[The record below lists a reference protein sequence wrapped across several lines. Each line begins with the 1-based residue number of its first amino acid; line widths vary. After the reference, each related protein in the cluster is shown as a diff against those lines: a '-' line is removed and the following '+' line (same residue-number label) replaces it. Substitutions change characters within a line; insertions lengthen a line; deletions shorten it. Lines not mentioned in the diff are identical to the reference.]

1 MTLEHDTANAPAE
14 PVVCTVATP
23 RAHFSREIYTGAELQ
38 RGASRPG
45 AYDALRL
52 PSLFNGRRAVPV
64 NAPEPSTVWTP
75 TVSPRAVI
83 SSPPAAATQ
92 PAAPIVRRKGTP
104 RPDRAQ
110 TVLRTLTPPR
120 PAKAAYVPRE
130 GSIPSRLLAHLAE
143 FGGHVTYTEVA
154 QRFDMPRSS
163 TTAIFKKA
171 LAAKV
176 LIRVLVD
183 KRAAFALP
191 GYEPP
196 PPAAAPPKELN
207 ALQARLA
214 RRMAEVAAL
223 EREVRELQARAHR
236 PTTTP

>member
-1 MTLEHDTANAPAE
+1 MTPEHDTANPPAE

-23 RAHFSREIYTGAELQ
+23 RSHFSREIYTGAELQ
-38 RGASRPG
+38 RGTSRAG

-52 PSLFNGRRAVPV
+52 PSLFNGRRSAPGTV
-64 NAPEPSTVWTP
+64 PEPSTVWTR
-75 TVSPRAVI
+75 TVSSRAVI
-83 SSPPAAATQ
+83 SNPPVAKA
-92 PAAPIVRRKGTP
+92 PAAPVERRTGTP
-104 RPDRAQ
+104 RRDRAQ
-110 TVLRTLTPPR
+110 TVLRPLTPPR

-130 GSIPSRLLAHLAE
+130 GSIPSRLLAHLTE

-171 LAAKV
+171 LAAR
-176 LIRVLVD
+176 LFIRVLVD

-196 PPAAAPPKELN
+196 PPAATPPKQL
-207 ALQARLA
+207 ASLQARLA
-214 RRMAEVAAL
+214 RRLAEVAAL
-223 EREVRELQARAHR
+223 EREVRELEARTHR
-236 PTTTP
+236 PSTTP